1 MIRIIDKTNMGE
13 LIEWLKSQKYIVIDT
28 ETRTRGL
35 SPIKMDLHD
44 TELLML
50 QIGNKHI
57 Q

>member
-1 MIRIIDKTNMGE
+1 MIKLVEDIDE
-13 LIEWLKSQKYIVIDT
+13 LIDWLETQKYIVIDT
-28 ETRTRGL
+28 ETQTRGR

-50 QIGNKHI
+50 QIGNKYI